1 MAVTD
6 SEWNEVVVNGVN
18 DLTKNLKAVIKPAK

>member
-6 SEWNEVVVNGVN
+6 SEWKEVVVAGVN
-18 DLTKNLKAVIKPAK
+18 DLTKNLKAVIKPAN